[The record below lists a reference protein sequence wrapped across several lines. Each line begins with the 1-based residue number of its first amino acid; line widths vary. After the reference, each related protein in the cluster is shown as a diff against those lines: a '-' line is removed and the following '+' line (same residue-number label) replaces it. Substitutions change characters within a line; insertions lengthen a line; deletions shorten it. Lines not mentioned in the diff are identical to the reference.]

1 MMIQPVILSGGSG
14 TRLWPLSR
22 EYYPKQLLAPLSD
35 RTLLQSTVCRLD
47 GLEGASNPQIA
58 APLVI
63 CNEEHRFLVAEQL
76 RQLGKPPGQILLEP
90 VGRNTAPAATLAA
103 LHAGAREKDAVLLI
117 MPADHMIR
125 EESTFRRAV
134 IEGARL
140 AAQGYVVTFGI
151 VPTRTE
157 TGYGYIRMGDALGG
171 QAQKPDDLSPH
182 ASRLT
187 PYLIDS
193 FVEKPDITTAQ
204 SYVDSGAYLWNSG
217 IFMVRASVWLKA
229 IGQFRPDI
237 LAASEQA
244 YRSGKQDGDFYRVDK
259 PSFTACPGDSIDY
272 AVMERLTGANASP
285 LTPHASPLTPH
296 ASPAEAA
303 VIPLDAGWSD
313 VGAWSSLWEISP
325 QDTDG
330 NILRGDVLAED
341 TRDSLLYSEHRLLA
355 GVGLKDIIA
364 IETADAVLVVH
375 RDRAQDVKEIVGRL
389 KKQGRS
395 EHQIHRR
402 VHRPWG
408 SYEGIDKG
416 ERFQVKRI
424 SVKPGASLSLQMH
437 HHRAEHWIV
446 VRGTARVV
454 RGDEEFLLSENQST
468 YIPIGVT
475 HRLENPG
482 TLPLEL
488 IEVQS
493 GSYLGE
499 DDIVRFEDHYGR
511 K

>member
-1 MMIQPVILSGGSG
+1 MIIQPVILSGGSG

-22 EYYPKQLLAPLSD
+22 EYYPKQLLAPVSD

-47 GLEGASNPQIA
+47 GLDGGSGPRIA

-63 CNEEHRFLVAEQL
+63 CNEEHRFLVAEQM

-90 VGRNTAPAATLAA
+90 IGRNTAPATTLAA
-103 LHAGAREKDAVLLI
+103 LHAGARDGEAVLLI
-117 MPADHMIR
+117 MPADHLIQD
-125 EESTFRRAV
+125 EATFRQAAL
-134 IEGARL
+134 EGAQL

-151 VPTRTE
+151 VPTRAE
-157 TGYGYIRMGDALGG
+157 TGYGYIRKGDMIAS
-171 QAQKPDDLSPH
+171 LSPQPS
-182 ASRLT
+182 A
-187 PYLIDS
+187 LIPFLIEK
-193 FVEKPDITTAQ
+193 FVEKPDADTAQ
-204 SYVDSGAYLWNSG
+204 SYVDSGDYLWNSG
-217 IFMVRASVWLKA
+217 IFMVSAAVWLKA

-237 LAASEQA
+237 LEAAQRA
-244 YRSGKQDGDFYRVDK
+244 YQGGNQDGDFYRVDK
-259 PSFTACPGDSIDY
+259 PSFTTCPSDSIDY
-272 AVMERLTGANASP
+272 AVMEKLTASNG
-285 LTPHASPLTPH
+285 LTIK
-296 ASPAEAA
+296 AA
-303 VIPLDAGWSD
+303 VIPLNAGWSD
-313 VGAWSSLWEISP
+313 VGAWSSLWEVSP
-325 QDTDG
+325 QDADG

-341 TRDSLLYSEHRLLA
+341 TRNSMLYSEHRLLA
-355 GVGLKDIIA
+355 GVGLEDIIA

-375 RDRAQDVKEIVGRL
+375 RNRAQDVKEIVGRL

-424 SVKPGASLSLQMH
+424 TVKPGASLSLQMH

-446 VRGTARVV
+446 VKGTARVV
-454 RGDEEFLLSENQST
+454 CGDKEFLLSENQST

>member
-22 EYYPKQLLAPLSD
+22 EYYPKQLLAPVSD

-47 GLEGASNPQIA
+47 GFDGGSGPRIA

-63 CNEEHRFLVAEQL
+63 CNEEHRFLVAEQM

-103 LHAGAREKDAVLLI
+103 LHAGARDEDVVLLI
-117 MPADHMIR
+117 MPADHLIQD
-125 EESTFRRAV
+125 EASFRQAAL
-134 IEGARL
+134 EGAQL

-151 VPTRTE
+151 VPTRAE
-157 TGYGYIRMGDALGG
+157 TGYGYIRKGDMIASIGP
-171 QAQKPDDLSPH
+171 QSSVLSPFQ
-182 ASRLT
+182 
-187 PYLIDS
+187 IDK
-193 FVEKPDITTAQ
+193 FVEKPDAVTAQ
-204 SYVDSGAYLWNSG
+204 SYIDSGNYLWNSG
-217 IFMVRASVWLKA
+217 IFMVHAGVWLEA
-229 IGQFRPDI
+229 IGRFRPDI
-237 LAASEQA
+237 RAAAEQS
-244 YRSGKQDGDFYRVDK
+244 YRGGKQDGDFYRVDK
-259 PSFTACPGDSIDY
+259 PSFTSCPSDSIDY
-272 AVMERLTGANASP
+272 AVMEKLTVSP
-285 LTPHASPLTPH
+285 VMPD
-296 ASPAEAA
+296 ASPAKAA

-313 VGAWSSLWEISP
+313 VGAWSSLWEVSP
-325 QDTDG
+325 QDADG

-341 TRDSLLYSEHRLLA
+341 TRNSMLYSEHRLLA
-355 GVGLKDIIA
+355 GVGLENIIA

-424 SVKPGASLSLQMH
+424 TVKPGASLSLQMH
-437 HHRAEHWIV
+437 HHRAEHWV
-446 VRGTARVV
+446 VVSGTARVV
-454 RGDEEFLLSENQST
+454 CGDKEFLLSENQST